1 MVSSFFCSLVPALF
15 ASPIRLWTR
24 RFARLDVPPP
34 VAERASDGANDLSD
48 GASLLLS
55 SIAAAFRYESLGNRG
70 RLVATFRVKRVWCL
84 LIFSHRLHCDV
95 KLYVPFCTTIHDR
108 RRAAPEA
115 SSVYLTAPQ
124 CGQIDG
130 CTGAFEAA
138 PGRRSRPHQSPL
150 QEDPLPKP
158 VLGMRQA

>member
-1 MVSSFFCSLVPALF
+1 
-15 ASPIRLWTR
+15 
-24 RFARLDVPPP
+24 
-34 VAERASDGANDLSD
+34 
-48 GASLLLS
+48 
-55 SIAAAFRYESLGNRG
+55 
-70 RLVATFRVKRVWCL
+70 VATFRVKRVWCL

-130 CTGAFEAA
+130 CTGAFGSGTRPQVAA
-138 PGRRSRPHQSPL
+138 HTRAPFRRTRCQNLCWGCAKPKTPARLSKVFRILFIADMTKIIWQCNIFCPPYTGASTFRCLERRCPHLQS
-150 QEDPLPKP
+150 
-158 VLGMRQA
+158 